1 MNYIVLKIMHE
12 LAGLRLFYHQFG
24 LYMLTDQQA
33 VMLLLCSLTASDIG
47 VDGELGESGE
57 EKYMMLADIDYQW
70 WTALLQLFAQRT
82 TM

>member
-1 MNYIVLKIMHE
+1 MNYIVLKIMHV

-33 VMLLLCSLTASDIG
+33 VMLPLCSLTASDIG

-57 EKYMMLADIDYQW
+57 EKYMMLQIS
-70 WTALLQLFAQRT
+70 T
-82 TM
+82 TNGGQHSYNYLPRG